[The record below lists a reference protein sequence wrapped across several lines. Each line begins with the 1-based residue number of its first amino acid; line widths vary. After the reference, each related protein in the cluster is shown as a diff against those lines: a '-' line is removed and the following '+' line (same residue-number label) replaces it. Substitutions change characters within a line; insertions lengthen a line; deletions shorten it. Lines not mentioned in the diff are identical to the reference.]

1 MKIIVYPGSFDPL
14 HNGHLLIARHTKRE
28 IGADL
33 VLFLLSPSTVWKK
46 VQTSFNHRANM
57 ISAALKDEEGFEL
70 SRIEEG
76 NEGKLNYTYLTFM
89 RLRELYPH
97 DELYLLLGEDQAM
110 AFDQWKHPELIAE
123 QAKIL
128 VYKRKGSKVSNEN
141 FERFDMLE
149 ITGPLSSTSST
160 KVRNFESIDVPSVVL
175 EYIGNNKLYFSGL
188 VAKRMSDERYY
199 HSLSVASLSRLIA
212 IANDVD
218 PLKAFKAGLFH
229 DIGKEVPAAKSL
241 KIMEEHFPKYLN
253 MPLWSHHQFVGA
265 YLMKEEYLEKDKKL
279 IDAVK
284 YHATGHKKMSK
295 LAKVIYA
302 ADKIE
307 PSRGFDSSQYI
318 AECVKDINKGFV
330 IVLQANKDYLI
341 SKGKDID
348 NALTN
353 ACFKKYL
360 K

>member
-1 MKIIVYPGSFDPL
+1 MKIIVYPGSFDPI
-14 HNGHLLIARHTKRE
+14 HNGHLLIARHAKRA

-57 ISAALKDEEGFEL
+57 INAALTEAWFTL

-76 NEGKLNYTYLTFM
+76 NEGKLNYTYITMICLKEM
-89 RLRELYPH
+89 YPD
-97 DELYLLLGEDQAM
+97 DELFLLLGEDQAM
-110 AFDQWKHPELIAE
+110 SFDQWKHPELIVERAR
-123 QAKIL
+123 IL

-141 FERFDMLE
+141 FERFNMLE
-149 ITGPLSSTSST
+149 ITGPLSETSST
-160 KVRNFESIDVPSVVL
+160 KVRNFESIDVPSAVL
-175 EYIGNNKLYFSGL
+175 DYIGANKLYFTGL

-218 PLKAFKAGLFH
+218 PLKAYKAGLFH
-229 DIGKEVPAAKSL
+229 DIGKEVPEGKSL
-241 KIMEEHFPKYLN
+241 EIMNKHFPKYVS
-253 MPLWSHHQFVGA
+253 MPLWAHHQFVGA
-265 YLMKEEYLEKDKKL
+265 YLMKEEYLQKDKAL
-279 IDAVK
+279 VAAVK
-284 YHATGHKKMSK
+284 YHATGNKKMSK
-295 LAKVIYA
+295 LGKVIYA

-307 PSRGFDSSQYI
+307 PSRGFDSREYI
-318 AECVKDINKGFV
+318 AECIKDIDQGFV
-330 IVLQANKDYLI
+330 IVLQANKDYLT

-348 NALTN
+348 NPLTN
-353 ACFKKYL
+353 ACFKSYL